1 MHVIKIHALKTPTV
15 INTIH
20 KTYGKEW
27 QAMNKRCW
35 ESQRRKKKRDHK
47 LASSPLQ
54 IVYFF
59 LDTHKNMGILSFTF
73 IDCLF
78 SFLAIPKENNPCT
91 NKLNA
96 CLLANACARKKN
108 RKKKSS
114 QSTSPLTP
122 SFLYAE
128 KNIDRW
134 MTQFPVIQM
143 KQIVIVSHNSALR
156 LQAQ

>member
-1 MHVIKIHALKTPTV
+1 MTGYEQALLRIPA
-15 INTIH
+15 
-20 KTYGKEW
+20 KET
-27 QAMNKRCW
+27 
-35 ESQRRKKKRDHK
+35 KRDHK

-91 NKLNA
+91 NKLIA

-108 RKKKSS
+108 RKKKAV
-114 QSTSPLTP
+114 SPHPL
-122 SFLYAE
+122 
-128 KNIDRW
+128 
-134 MTQFPVIQM
+134 
-143 KQIVIVSHNSALR
+143 
-156 LQAQ
+156 